1 MRNNSLISPNLNRKL
16 DLSNMHYNKTHCSL
30 NTNDDSVQNLGSEI
44 EKKRL
49 EMIVDLVEKRKK
61 IRDISVNRI
70 DDLIVYCDNKILAL
84 GTYYAIQIDTNLK
97 KMADKWRQV
106 IVDLEKMKIGEN
118 KELFKDTLFL
128 RNEWIKSLLN
138 YTEEKKL
145 DEIMDKISCK

>member
-1 MRNNSLISPNLNRKL
+1 MKNNSLISPNLNRKL
-16 DLSNMHYNKTHCSL
+16 DLSNLHYNKTHCLL
-30 NTNDDSVQNLGSEI
+30 NNNDDSIQNLGSEI

-70 DDLIVYCDNKILAL
+70 DDLIIYCDNKILAL
-84 GTYYAIQIDTNLK
+84 GDYFVIQTDMNLK
-97 KMADKWRQV
+97 GMADKWRQA
-106 IVDLEKMKIGEN
+106 IIDLEKMKIGEN
-118 KELFKDTLFL
+118 KELFRDTLFL

-145 DEIMDKISCK
+145 DEILMNII